1 MKKKNDN
8 IVNEDWVKKLVEVVE
23 KLRAPDGC
31 PWDREQT
38 HHSLKQYLMEEC
50 AELLDAVDD
59 NDADGICEELGDI
72 LMHIIMNSTIAREKG
87 HFDFNEVAKR
97 SVEKMIRRHPH
108 VFGNSSAENS
118 SQVLTIWENVK
129 KEEKKNKKPA
139 TSVLD
144 GVPRNC
150 PALLQATKIQ
160 KKAAKYG
167 FDWEK
172 EEQII
177 EKIEEELKELKKA
190 HAEKDDTAIDEE
202 MGDLLFSIVNLSRF
216 RNKHNAEDLL
226 AAATKKFQKRFM
238 YIEESLAKQG
248 RKLEDSNIQEME
260 KLWNKAKKVK

>member
-1 MKKKNDN
+1 MKNKNTNSAQDDWVSKLVG
-8 IVNEDWVKKLVEVVE
+8 IVN

-59 NDADGICEELGDI
+59 NDVDGICEELGDI
-72 LMHIIMNSTIAREKG
+72 LMHVIMNSTIANEKG
-87 HFDFNEVAKR
+87 HFDFNEVARR
-97 SVEKMIRRHPH
+97 SAEKMVRRHPH
-108 VFGNSSAENS
+108 VFGSENAENS
-118 SQVLTIWENVK
+118 KEVLAIWESVK
-129 KEEKKNKKPA
+129 KEEKKNRKS

-167 FDWEK
+167 FDWTK

-190 HAEKDDTAIDEE
+190 HAEKDDDAIDEE
-202 MGDLLFSIVNLSRF
+202 IGDLLFAVVNLSRF
-216 RNKHNAEDLL
+216 RNKLNAEDLL
-226 AAATKKFQKRFM
+226 AAATKKFQKRFKF
-238 YIEESLAKQG
+238 IEDSLAAQG

-260 KLWNKAKKVK
+260 ELWLKAKKVK